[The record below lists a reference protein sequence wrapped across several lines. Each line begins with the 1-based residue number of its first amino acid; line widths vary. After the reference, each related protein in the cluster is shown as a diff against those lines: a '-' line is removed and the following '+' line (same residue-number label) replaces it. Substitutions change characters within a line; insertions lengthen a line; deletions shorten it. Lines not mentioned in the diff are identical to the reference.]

1 MNTEPTANILIA
13 DDDRKTL
20 LAMEALLSGPGRK
33 IVTAASGQEALRCLL
48 RQNFSLILLDV
59 RMPDMDGFETAELIR
74 RSERLRHVPIIFLSA
89 VDTLEADV
97 YRGAV
102 RGAVDYLFKPVVPD
116 VLKAKVSVFVD
127 LFHMNE
133 RLKQKAIQQSEE
145 RFRLLVESM
154 QDYAIFMLN
163 PEGRVTSW
171 NTGAERIK
179 GYRHEEIV
187 GEAFSR
193 FYTAED
199 QALHLPV
206 RALQD
211 AARDGRCEQ
220 EGWRVRRDGGRFWA
234 NVVISAL
241 LDEQNTLVGF
251 SVVTRDLTE
260 KKKVEEV
267 LRESEAKLRKQ
278 ARELEQQLI
287 ASGRLVSIGVV
298 TASMAHEFNNPL
310 GIVMGFTQELLSECE
325 QDSRNYQALKIIDE
339 ETRRCQKI
347 IQELL
352 QFARPK
358 DADPCP
364 TDVKLIVEKTLNM
377 VSNRLYKQRIE
388 ADVSV
393 VEGLPLISVDPQQL
407 EQVLVNLLLNAVD
420 AMPNGGKLGVQAEL
434 NSTKQDPP
442 MVAIAVTDDGA
453 GIDKSDLAKIFQPF
467 FSAKKGK
474 GIGLGL
480 SICSRIVQNHGGKI
494 TVESQPG
501 QGTTF
506 SIHLPIEYKPARDT
520 EHAAGEEESATEAME
535 TYAVKT
541 QPAPRRDVGRSK

>member
-1 MNTEPTANILIA
+1 
-13 DDDRKTL
+13 RW
-20 LAMEALLSGPGRK
+20 
-33 IVTAASGQEALRCLL
+33 LL
-48 RQNFSLILLDV
+48 RRDFSLILLDV

-74 RSERLRHVPIIFLSA
+74 QSERLRHIPIIFLSA

-97 YRGAV
+97 YRGAA
-102 RGAVDYLFKPVVPD
+102 RGAVDYLFKPVVPE
-116 VLKAKVSVFVD
+116 VLKAKVSVFVE

-163 PEGRVTSW
+163 PEGKVTSW

-199 QALHLPV
+199 QARNLAV
-206 RALQD
+206 QALQV
-211 AARDGRCEQ
+211 AAREGRYEQ
-220 EGWRVRRDGGRFWA
+220 EGWRVRRDGRRFWA

-241 LDEQNTLVGF
+241 LDEQKTLVGF

-260 KKKVEEV
+260 KKQVEEV

-278 ARELEQQLI
+278 AKELEQQLI
-287 ASGRLVSIGVV
+287 ASGRLVSLGVV

-310 GIVMGFTQELLSECE
+310 GIVMGFAQELLS
-325 QDSRNYQALKIIDE
+325 DSTPDSPNHNALKIIDE
-339 ETRRCQKI
+339 ETKRCQRI

-364 TDVKLIVEKTLNM
+364 TDVKLVIEKTLNM
-377 VSNRLYKQRIE
+377 VSTRLYKQRIE
-388 ADVSV
+388 TNISVADD
-393 VEGLPLISVDPQQL
+393 LPLICADPQQL

-420 AMPNGGKLGVQAEL
+420 AMPNGGNLSVEATTLKSLAGSAPV
-434 NSTKQDPP
+434 
-442 MVAIAVTDDGA
+442 VAIAVIDSGG
-453 GIDKSDLAKIFQPF
+453 GIDEADLSKIFQPF

-480 SICSRIVQNHGGKI
+480 SICDRIIQNHGGMINVNSK
-494 TVESQPG
+494 PG
-501 QGTTF
+501 AGTTF
-506 SIHLPIEYKPARDT
+506 RIHLPLERKPAGEST
-520 EHAAGEEESATEAME
+520 EIKAANDETAAESLEIYLA
-535 TYAVKT
+535 KT
-541 QPAPRRDVGRSK
+541 